1 MLKLCVLD
9 NLSSCI
15 RGVKYLCVLQ
25 TLSAAEVWCLLPGCP
40 SCALPFPGS
49 SSARLLGPS
58 SDLFPNFPCQGFL
71 KLLCCVWLQGESCI
85 TNGGLVKYTELN
97 MVLVSD
103 EAFEALTQGPLQD
116 QVSYKDSRGNRS
128 ASEVEYGGEKR
139 LGRPGGSPAGLQLF
153 LDPDTETSESR
164 RKPASMRLKPVEQLS
179 PAQTPSDCETKFDR
193 KKTQPSQLSKTNI
206 QYHKIF
212 KEVSKDELLMQSYT
226 CALQRDIL
234 YQGKMFVSDNWI
246 CFHSKVFGRDT
257 KITIPVAS
265 VTFIK
270 KTKTALLVPNALVIE
285 TTSYQHVFVSFLSRN
300 TTYKLLRSI
309 CVHLEV
315 EKICGSPT
323 NSSCENS
330 FRVDCPSPLPLDF
343 SGDFSDLDGVVQQRR
358 QEMME
363 SSSSGSQT
371 PDYDKITDFPDTF
384 LSAVKSGE
392 VSVHADIHLQTPS
405 QTHGAA
411 LKNGSPNPALKDKP
425 AQPMSLHTILVIYLF
440 LVSVL
445 VLSSCYM
452 AFKIVA
458 LEHRLNSLVSVGEH
472 IRSSENGV
480 SQRSQNEVNAEIYG
494 ELSNNLFRLEKIQR
508 NLRKLLEET

>member
-1 MLKLCVLD
+1 
-9 NLSSCI
+9 
-15 RGVKYLCVLQ
+15 
-25 TLSAAEVWCLLPGCP
+25 
-40 SCALPFPGS
+40 
-49 SSARLLGPS
+49 
-58 SDLFPNFPCQGFL
+58 
-71 KLLCCVWLQGESCI
+71 
-85 TNGGLVKYTELN
+85 
-97 MVLVSD
+97 MVLVTEQAD
-103 EAFEALTQGPLQD
+103 GLLTPLSSSE
-116 QVSYKDSRGNRS
+116 QVFNKDSRGARS
-128 ASEVEYGGEKR
+128 VSEGENGGEKKQ
-139 LGRPGGSPAGLQLF
+139 GRQGGSPAGLQLC
-153 LDPDTETSESR
+153 LDTESETSESR
-164 RKPASMRLKPVEQLS
+164 KKAAGMRLKPVEQLS
-179 PAQTPSDCETKFDR
+179 PTQSPSDCEAKSDR
-193 KKTQPSQLSKTNI
+193 KKTQPSHLSKTNA
-206 QYHKIF
+206 QYHKLF
-212 KEVSKDELLMQSYT
+212 KEVGKDELLKQSYT

-257 KITIPVAS
+257 KICLPVVS

-285 TTSYQHVFVSFLSRN
+285 TTGYQHVFVSFLSRN
-300 TTYKLLRSI
+300 TTYKLLRSV

-315 EKICGSPT
+315 EKTGCSPT

-330 FRVDCPSPLPLDF
+330 FRVECPSTLPLDF

-405 QTHGAA
+405 QIHGAA
-411 LKNGSPNPALKDKP
+411 LKNGSAKPAAKDKP
-425 AQPMSLHTILVIYLF
+425 PSQPMSLHTILLIYLF
-440 LVSVL
+440 LVTVL
-445 VLSSCYM
+445 VMSSCYM

-458 LEHRLNSLVSVGEH
+458 LEQRLNSLVNMGEH
-472 IRSSENGV
+472 IRTDNAV
-480 SQRSQNEVNAEIYG
+480 SQRSQSEVNAEIYG
-494 ELSNNLFRLEKIQR
+494 ELSNNLFKLEKIQR